1 MIKILD
7 NDYYDL
13 IITNP
18 VAPSVSED
26 NITYLNNRHSLLH
39 VPTADIHICDFEK
52 YPVHTFPLIYTLTS
66 TVSLEKTG
74 IGEVQR
80 NPTLALFGQGV
91 IVVVIDTGIDYQH
104 PAFCNSDGSTR
115 ILTIWDQT
123 QQEGSPPDTFT
134 FGTEYSRETINTA
147 LNSEAPF
154 SIVPTTDT
162 NGHGTAIASVIAGT
176 PNLLESFSGVVPQ
189 SDLVI
194 VKLKEAK
201 ENLKNFYFIPNDA
214 LCFQESDLILGFR
227 YSLTIQERFNQPVV
241 TCIALGSS
249 FGGNDGSSSL
259 SSYLNDMAL
268 QPGIGISVSAGNEG
282 NSQRHYFNSTQ
293 SEPYYNDFELRI
305 GEKDKMFAM
314 EIWSSSLGRL
324 SIDISSPY
332 RESSQSIYP
341 EFGACRIINFIF
353 TPTTLYISNNVFEVE
368 TGDQMILV
376 RFQNTTPGVWRIR
389 IRSVENEPLSFHA
402 WLPSNGLISNQTFFL
417 NSSPDTTITSPGNG
431 SHQTTVTAYN
441 QINNSIIGES
451 SRGYTRTGLIKPDIA
466 APGYQLTCAVPGNGY
481 GSVTGTG
488 AAAAHVAG
496 IIAMAFEWAIV
507 KEYYKTMNGVDVS
520 RLMMRGAVRAS
531 SYTYPNNIWGYGQV
545 NVVNLFRQ
553 LTMGT

>member
-1 MIKILD
+1 MIKILN

-26 NITYLNNRHSLLH
+26 NITYLNSRHSLLH

-74 IGEVQR
+74 VGEVQR

-115 ILTIWDQT
+115 ILAIWDQT
-123 QQEGSPPDTFT
+123 QQEGTPPDTFT

-147 LNSEAPF
+147 LNSEAPL
-154 SIVPTTDT
+154 SIVPSTDI

-176 PNLLESFSGVVPQ
+176 PNALEAFSGVVPQ

-227 YSLTIQERFNQPVV
+227 YSLTIQERFNRPVV

-249 FGGNDGSSSL
+249 FGGKDGSNAL
-259 SSYLNDMAL
+259 SSYLNGMAL

-293 SEPYYNDFELRI
+293 LEPYYNDFELRI

-314 EIWSSSLGRL
+314 EIWSSSFGRL

-332 RESSQSIYP
+332 SESSQSIYP

-353 TPTTLYISNNVFEVE
+353 TPTILYISNNVFEVE
-368 TGDQMILV
+368 TGDQMIFV

-402 WLPSNGLISNQTFFL
+402 WLPSSSLISNQTFFL

-431 SHQTTVTAYN
+431 SHQMTVTAYN

-466 APGYQLTCAVPGNGY
+466 APGYQLTCAVPGGGY
-481 GSVTGTG
+481 GSITGTG
-488 AAAAHVAG
+488 AAAAHAAG
-496 IIAMAFEWAIV
+496 IISMVFEWAIV
-507 KEYYKTMNGVDVS
+507 RENYGTMNGVDVS

-553 LTMGT
+553 LTMGI